1 MFTRLKWHFSGINT
15 HFRPTIS
22 LFSTFFAVVS
32 SPFSSISNVNISLS
46 YCLLDRKQIS
56 FPFFSTALYFRPK
69 EAILRRL
76 GNQNV
81 ILILPLSAYGISKA
95 KGLSCGQRTCQRPT
109 GRKSPVRRQFP
120 SHPCRYTPATCVHRH
135 KAVRIYGNRPCAP

>member
-32 SPFSSISNVNISLS
+32 SPFSSISNVNISLPT
-46 YCLLDRKQIS
+46 CLLDRKEIS
-56 FPFFSTALYFRPK
+56 SPFFSTVLYFGPK

-81 ILILPLSAYGISKA
+81 ILILPISAYGISKV
-95 KGLSCGQRTCQRPT
+95 KDLSCEQRICQRPT
-109 GRKSPVRRQFP
+109 DRSLSVHSNSLRASAQSSSDMWKQTVCPVILRTIRE
-120 SHPCRYTPATCVHRH
+120 R
-135 KAVRIYGNRPCAP
+135 

>member
-15 HFRPTIS
+15 HFRPTTS
-22 LFSTFFAVVS
+22 LFSTFFAVIS

-56 FPFFSTALYFRPK
+56 FSFFSTALYFRPK

-81 ILILPLSAYGISKA
+81 ILILPLSAYGISKV
-95 KGLSCGQRTCQRPT
+95 KDLSCEQRICQRPT
-109 GRKSPVRRQFP
+109 GRKSPARRQSP
-120 SHPCRYTPATCVHRH
+120 SHPCRYTPTVSGRRH
-135 KAVRIYGNRPCAP
+135 TAAPRCGNRPYAR

>member
-22 LFSTFFAVVS
+22 LFSTFFTVVS
-32 SPFSSISNVNISLS
+32 SPFSSISIVNISLLI
-46 YCLLDRKQIS
+46 CLLDRKQIPS
-56 FPFFSTALYFRPK
+56 PFFATALYFGPK

-81 ILILPLSAYGISKA
+81 ILILPISAYGISKV
-95 KGLSCGQRTCQRPT
+95 KDLSCEQRICQRPT

-120 SHPCRYTPATCVHRH
+120 SHPCRYTPTVYAHRH
-135 KAVRIYGNRPCAP
+135 KAVRICGNKRYAP